1 MSRICILLA
10 LATLRAAEQPTLP
23 SQLTL
28 AQALDIA
35 LSNSTNIR
43 TAMAQ
48 LAQVS
53 GRYAQAKARCFRK

>member
-1 MSRICILLA
+1 MCLLLA
-10 LATLRAAEQPTLP
+10 VATLARAAEQPTLP

-28 AQALDIA
+28 SQALDIA